1 MKLGKSFFFVIIGL
15 ILLINPTSTLLTRR
29 MVKNKFQRSND
40 DPQLKSGDSAP
51 VVETSCNVLDFSK
64 TYNYSGI
71 VASGYLRVNKN
82 NSALAYTF
90 YGKKGVTS
98 RSQLRNYPTILW
110 LNGGPGSSSQIGNLQ
125 EIGPLTLT
133 REFSVVVKQN
143 NYTWANNY
151 NLLFIDQP
159 VGTGLSYADTTSSNT
174 FAKSMDGNILYI
186 KRLLMIFT
194 LLFVS
199 FIWKRDALVQLIS
212 LFLLQAH
219 YLSLVK
225 AMVESTPQL
234 LLFKF

>member
-15 ILLINPTSTLLTRR
+15 ILLINPSFTLLTRR

-40 DPQLKSGDSAP
+40 DPLIKSGDSAP

-125 EIGPLTLT
+125 QIGPLTLT

-174 FAKSMDGNILYI
+174 FAKSMDEVAHDFYFALRELYLEKGCFSPTHFSI
-186 KRLLMIFT
+186 PPSSPLFIFGQ
-194 LLFVS
+194 S
-199 FIWKRDALVQLIS
+199 YGGKYAPAIAL
-212 LFLLQAH
+212 
-219 YLSLVK
+219 
-225 AMVESTPQL
+225 
-234 LLFKF
+234 